1 MTANPVELIGGF
13 TTTANVSKSDIV
25 AWAKARVP
33 QALADATEL
42 RNTNLV
48 GQLVVTLKSSGGFW
62 FQDTADFT
70 TVDDGVTCIVSSDG
84 KRFKVLTPTIASMT
98 SAINSAI
105 ATAVAPGGS
114 VALAIAAATREKLT
128 GNRTYYFRS
137 DGSDSNNGLTNSA
150 GGAFLTAT
158 KAFQVITATL
168 DLAGFIVT
176 VQRGDAVDMTTQIA
190 ATAWVGGGNLVLDLN
205 SRTLN
210 VTSAD
215 AITCSGTWPG
225 YLVIK
230 NATLQTT
237 TSGHCINHNAIGTV
251 YINSGITFGAC
262 AGAHMQAAK
271 AGSTIG
277 FQSNYTIS
285 GGGTIHYAALH
296 GGFIQADFIT
306 VTLTGTPAFSLAF
319 AYASDRSGVEAA
331 GATFSGSATGI
342 RYNSNGLSFVNSFG
356 GGANFFPGNSA
367 GSTSTGGQ
375 YA

>member
-1 MTANPVELIGGF
+1 MTANPVELIGGL
-13 TTTANVSKSDIV
+13 TTTSNVPKSDIV

-33 QALADATEL
+33 QALADVTEVH
-42 RNTNLV
+42 NTNLA
-48 GQLVVTLKSSGGFW
+48 GQLVITLKTTGGFW
-62 FQDTADFT
+62 FQDTTDFT
-70 TVDDGVTCIVSSDG
+70 TPDDGVTCIISSDG
-84 KRFKVLTPTIASMT
+84 KRFKVLTPTNGSVT
-98 SAINSAI
+98 SAINS
-105 ATAVAPGGS
+105 
-114 VALAIAAATREKLT
+114 AIAAATREKLT
-128 GNRTYYFRS
+128 ANRTYYFRS

-150 GGAFLTAT
+150 GGAFLTAN

-168 DLAGFIVT
+168 DLAGFTVT
-176 VQRGDAVDMTTQIA
+176 VQRGDAVDMTAQIA
-190 ATAWVGGGNLVLDLN
+190 VTAWVGGGNLILDLN
-205 SRTLN
+205 SRTLS

-225 YLVIK
+225 SLTIK

-237 TSGHCINHNAIGTV
+237 TSGHCINHNALGTV
-251 YINSGITFGAC
+251 YINAGITFGSC
-262 AGAHMQAAK
+262 AAAHMQAAK
-271 AGSTIG
+271 SGSNFG

-331 GATFSGSATGI
+331 GTTFSGSATGI
-342 RYNSNGLSFVNSFG
+342 RYNSNGVSFINSFG